1 MPRTVGVLSGN
12 VNLTRR
18 GGDSAWGARTSVHTV
33 GRTVDVDELV
43 DAADV
48 AVLLGLSHSNTVHS
62 YLGRYPDMPRP
73 VVDRGPN
80 RAKLWVRSDIQAW
93 ANQRGKRAR

>member
-1 MPRTVGVLSGN
+1 MSLTESRVAQIELENPDVVTLD
-12 VNLTRR
+12 VNM
-18 GGDSAWGARTSVHTV
+18 
-33 GRTVDVDELV
+33 
-43 DAADV
+43 
-48 AVLLGLSHSNTVHS
+48 
-62 YLGRYPDMPRP
+62 PDMDGLTCLSRIMVERPRP